1 MAYGPA
7 EVSEQEKSAAARNL
21 SVAGAAQMSMA
32 EAINAAIRS
41 EMRRNPDIVLLGQDI
56 GAYGGTFGV
65 YKGLFDEF
73 GGERVRDG
81 PLCEAA
87 TTGFGIG
94 LALAGHPTVVEI
106 EFIDFITLASDAIV
120 NQAAKMRY
128 FFGGQVRVPL
138 IVRTPIVNRL
148 GLGAQHSQSLE
159 AWLMHVPG
167 LRVIIP
173 SNGADA
179 KGLMLTA
186 LRDGNPT
193 VFIENVRL
201 YATRGPVPE
210 GDEAIPLGKLRTA
223 RAGSDVTV
231 ITYSGMVKPCLDA
244 AEKLSGDGIECE
256 VLDLRTLSPLD
267 REGILESARRTGRV
281 VVAHEAVKTAGV
293 GAEIAQTVVEGA
305 FDYLQAPIIRVAA
318 RDLPIPTGALQDA
331 VFPSSADVE
340 AAVREVMR

>member
-1 MAYGPA
+1 
-7 EVSEQEKSAAARNL
+7 
-21 SVAGAAQMSMA
+21 MA
-32 EAINAAIRS
+32 EAINEAIRG
-41 EMRRNPDIVLLGQDI
+41 EMRRNPEIVLLGQDI

-73 GGERVRDG
+73 GPERVRDG

-94 LALAGHPTVVEI
+94 LALAGHPTIVEI

-138 IVRTPIVNRL
+138 VVRTPIVNRL

-186 LRDGNPT
+186 LRDCNPT
-193 VFIENVRL
+193 VFIEHVRL
-201 YATRGPVPE
+201 YATRGPVPQE
-210 GDEAIPLGKLRTA
+210 DDPIPLGQLRVA
-223 RAGSDVTV
+223 RGGSDVTIV
-231 ITYSGMVKPCLDA
+231 TYSGMVKPCLDA
-244 AEKLSGDGIECE
+244 AAKLAAADGIECE

-267 REGILESARRTGRV
+267 REGICESVRRTGRAI
-281 VVAHEAVKTAGV
+281 VAHEAVRTGGA
-293 GAEIAQTVVEGA
+293 GAEIAQSIVEGA
-305 FDYLQAPIIRVAA
+305 FDYLQAPIVRVASK
-318 RDLPIPTGALQDA
+318 DLPIPTGVLQDI
-331 VFPSSADVE
+331 VFPNSADVE

>member
-7 EVSEQEKSAAARNL
+7 EVSEKPTPAAATKG
-21 SVAGAAQMSMA
+21 SQISMA
-32 EAINAAIRS
+32 EAINDAIRQ
-41 EMRRNPDIVLLGQDI
+41 EMRRNPEIILLGQDI

-87 TTGFGIG
+87 TTGFGVG
-94 LALAGHPTVVEI
+94 LALAGHPTIVEI

-138 IVRTPIVNRL
+138 IVRTPTVNRL

-179 KGLMLTA
+179 RGLMLTA

-210 GDEAIPLGKLRTA
+210 QAEPIPLGKLRIA
-223 RAGSDVTV
+223 RRGNDVTI
-231 ITYSGMVKPCLDA
+231 ITYSGMVRPCVEA
-244 AEKLSGDGIECE
+244 AEKLSKDGIDCE
-256 VLDLRTLSPLD
+256 VLDLRTLAPLD
-267 REGILESARRTGRV
+267 REGICESARRTGRV
-281 VVAHEAVKTAGV
+281 VVAHEAVKTCGV

-305 FDYLQAPIIRVAA
+305 FDYLQAPIVRVASK
-318 RDLPIPTGALQDA
+318 DLPIPTGTLQDV
-331 VFPSSADVE
+331 VFPSAADVE
-340 AAVREVMR
+340 AAARQVMQ